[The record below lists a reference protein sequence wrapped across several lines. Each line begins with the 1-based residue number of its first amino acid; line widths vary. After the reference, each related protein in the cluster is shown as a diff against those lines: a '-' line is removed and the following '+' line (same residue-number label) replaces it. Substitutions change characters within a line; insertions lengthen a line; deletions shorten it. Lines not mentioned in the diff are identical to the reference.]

1 MNTDDN
7 PELLREKQNITE
19 LIEKVEEL
27 DRHFEEIEWQ
37 EIRRRNRRAWYSMEL
52 DIVLTRNP
60 QEIAKEIDHDLFNDM
75 DNPNDSEEEE
85 DHAEEKAESD
95 DSEIV

>member
-1 MNTDDN
+1 
-7 PELLREKQNITE
+7 
-19 LIEKVEEL
+19 
-27 DRHFEEIEWQ
+27 
-37 EIRRRNRRAWYSMEL
+37 MEL

-75 DNPNDSEEEE
+75 NNPNDSEEEE

-95 DSEIV
+95 DSEIKEEFYDKIGQILEK